1 MKKTKRSPRKSK
13 ETGKKL
19 IDHANR
25 AIRQEFY
32 LEAALILSD
41 VFEKRIRYLLVRS
54 GQPKTTTGNSLEHAV
69 KRLKYV
75 HLTHQLPELNA
86 HLPVVL
92 IDAIRGWKNQRNN
105 ILKDLMDIHVSET
118 RLKSLAVNGM
128 TLLKEFNQSV
138 KKVKSALKTEPEPN
152 PSE

>member
-1 MKKTKRSPRKSK
+1 MKKKKRSSRKSK
-13 ETGKKL
+13 ETGKQL

-25 AIRQEFY
+25 AVRQKFY

-41 VFEKRIRYLLVRS
+41 VFEKKIRYLLARS
-54 GQPKTTTGNSLEHAV
+54 GQPKTAAGNSLEHAV

-75 HLTHQLPELNA
+75 HLTHQLPELNT

-92 IDAIRGWKNQRNN
+92 IDAIRGWKNRRND

-118 RLKSLAVNGM
+118 RLKNLAINGL

-138 KKVKSALKTEPEPN
+138 KKVKSALKNDPEAT